1 MRITP
6 LLPQVLASE
15 RLWADL
21 FEEVDQVLNV
31 PAERRIK
38 KLANRHNIDAL
49 LDTVRGKVVPITV
62 VNDGDTRGLITNIAE
77 FLGYAY
83 RDGGKLDTIEY
94 YRFVE
99 ESTRFIHEKGTEEY
113 LNFFSFSGR
122 HSI

>member
-6 LLPQVLASE
+6 LLPQVLANE
-15 RLWADL
+15 RIWADL
-21 FEEVDQVLNV
+21 FEEVDQVLNA

-83 RDGGKLDTIEY
+83 RDGGKLDY
-94 YRFVE
+94 
-99 ESTRFIHEKGTEEY
+99 
-113 LNFFSFSGR
+113 N
-122 HSI
+122 